1 MSHIDAYTIKRS
13 SIDFSHGHIQICFQF
28 LPFSKPCMFN
38 FHFILEKQASFLL
51 FNPII
56 CVLQFKLDLS
66 DSQCG

>member
-51 FNPII
+51 FNPHYLCTPVQIGS
-56 CVLQFKLDLS
+56 L
-66 DSQCG
+66 